1 MRSSFYRREETTE
14 QALRKNAALVY
25 GAVMNDL
32 SVADFTRGMQ
42 KLVSDHSQLETRIK
56 IVLEDEG
63 VIFID
68 GRSNPNSVSNEDEEA
83 DVTLSMSLNT
93 LNRLYRRELN
103 PAVAAMTG
111 KIRIDGNVLDALKL
125 EAVLRPFA
133 EG

>member
-1 MRSSFYRREETTE
+1 
-14 QALRKNAALVY
+14 
-25 GAVMNDL
+25 MNDL
-32 SVADFTRGMQ
+32 SLADFTRGMQ
-42 KLVSDHSQLETRIK
+42 KLVSDHSQLDTRIK

-68 GRSNPNSVSNEDEEA
+68 GRSNPNSVSNEDAEA
-83 DVTLSMSLNT
+83 DVTLRMSLNT

-111 KIRIDGNVLDALKL
+111 KIRVEGNVLDALKL

>member
-1 MRSSFYRREETTE
+1 MVYV
-14 QALRKNAALVY
+14 ALK
-25 GAVMNDL
+25 MNDL

-42 KLVSDHSQLETRIK
+42 KLVSGHSQLDTRIK
-56 IVLEDEG
+56 IVVEDDG

-68 GRSNPNSVSNEDEEA
+68 GRSHPNAVSNDDEEA
-83 DVTLSMSLNT
+83 DVTLWMSLHT

-111 KIRIDGNVLDALKL
+111 KIRIEGNVLDAMKL

-133 EG
+133 

>member
-1 MRSSFYRREETTE
+1 MRENEPI
-14 QALRKNAALVY
+14 VY
-25 GAVMNDL
+25 VAIKMNDL

-42 KLVSDHSQLETRIK
+42 KLVSRHSQLDTRIK
-56 IVLEDEG
+56 IVVDDDG

-68 GRSNPNSVSNEDEEA
+68 GRSNPNAVTNDDRDA
-83 DVTLSMSLNT
+83 DVTLWMSLNT

-111 KIRIDGNVLDALKL
+111 KIRLEGNLLEAMKL

-133 EG
+133 